1 MFCNRCGSALIA
13 GVQYCTQCGQAVA
26 SVPPPAGAVP
36 AVPYPATY
44 APAGGRVAHHRN
56 TVGVLW
62 LVLGAFGMIGAMVLF
77 ILASSRPWENPYSTG
92 APAFLAPMFSAIALL
107 LLIFS
112 VLRIVAGIGL
122 LQAQRWARVLTIV
135 VAIVSLLD
143 IPFGTALGI
152 YSLWVLMPDT
162 SDFEYNQLAARAR
175 A

>member
-112 VLRIVAGIGL
+112 AKSAKAVAVLDEFNWLVNSPSKSKVPRSGN
-122 LQAQRWARVLTIV
+122 
-135 VAIVSLLD
+135 
-143 IPFGTALGI
+143 PEKALK
-152 YSLWVLMPDT
+152 
-162 SDFEYNQLAARAR
+162 
-175 A
+175 